1 MTCFNTLSYTY
12 DNNGR
17 ILKEENSDGSS
28 VSYEYDAWGKCV
40 STVTTH
46 ENDIEIKSSNINPIR
61 YRGYYL
67 DSETGYY
74 YLQSRYYDPDICR
87 FINAD
92 IPEIV
97 NVTKDVYTGINLF
110 PYCNN
115 NPVNNSDPTG
125 YINWDLE
132 FGRASITSA
141 ILSALGTIAL
151 IAFQKTPWGKLF
163 SAVITITA
171 IASNIYSYS
180 KAIKSA
186 KSYYGKNSNNFKKIR
201 RYNNIVL
208 IASVACAIVSDILG
222 TRYLKNY
229 STKIAVALL
238 GFRTITIIG
247 LTVNVGELLSG
258 RNVIYRN
265 RLRR

>member
-1 MTCFNTLSYTY
+1 M
-12 DNNGR
+12 G
-17 ILKEENSDGSS
+17 
-28 VSYEYDAWGKCV
+28 
-40 STVTTH
+40 
-46 ENDIEIKSSNINPIR
+46 
-61 YRGYYL
+61 
-67 DSETGYY
+67 
-74 YLQSRYYDPDICR
+74 
-87 FINAD
+87 
-92 IPEIV
+92 
-97 NVTKDVYTGINLF
+97 
-110 PYCNN
+110 
-115 NPVNNSDPTG
+115 
-125 YINWDLE
+125 LE